1 MPLRRIDGKIP
12 SREGDR
18 GGLPELGVAA
28 ETGREGGVKLKDD
41 QVARICRTIL
51 GRWKEKGLIRP
62 KAADDLLLAKMVEAV
77 LKDFRRE
84 EELDREV
91 EALLDKHAREMAD
104 SQASSRLMFQK
115 IKERL
120 ARERKIVL

>member
-1 MPLRRIDGKIP
+1 M
-12 SREGDR
+12 
-18 GGLPELGVAA
+18 
-28 ETGREGGVKLKDD
+28 KLKDE

-51 GRWKEKGLIRP
+51 GRWKEKGLVRP
-62 KAADDLLLAKMVEAV
+62 KAAEDLLVAKMIEVV

-104 SQASSRLMFQK
+104 NQASSRIMFQK

>member
-1 MPLRRIDGKIP
+1 M
-12 SREGDR
+12 
-18 GGLPELGVAA
+18 
-28 ETGREGGVKLKDD
+28 KLKDD
-41 QVARICRTIL
+41 QVAKICRAIL

-62 KAADDLLLAKMVEAV
+62 KAADDLLAAKMVAV
-77 LKDFRRE
+77 VLADFRRE

-104 SQASSRLMFQK
+104 SQASSRVLFQK

>member
-1 MPLRRIDGKIP
+1 M
-12 SREGDR
+12 
-18 GGLPELGVAA
+18 
-28 ETGREGGVKLKDD
+28 KLTDD

-51 GRWKEKGLIRP
+51 GRWKDKGLIRP
-62 KAADDLLLAKMVEAV
+62 KAAEDLLAAKMVEAV
-77 LKDFRRE
+77 LADFRRE
-84 EELDREV
+84 EALDREV

-104 SQASSRLMFQK
+104 SQASSRVMFQK

>member
-1 MPLRRIDGKIP
+1 
-12 SREGDR
+12 
-18 GGLPELGVAA
+18 
-28 ETGREGGVKLKDD
+28 VKLKDD

-62 KAADDLLLAKMVEAV
+62 KAADDLLLGKMVAVV

-104 SQASSRLMFQK
+104 SQASSRVMFQK

>member
-1 MPLRRIDGKIP
+1 M
-12 SREGDR
+12 
-18 GGLPELGVAA
+18 
-28 ETGREGGVKLKDD
+28 KLKDD

-51 GRWKEKGLIRP
+51 GRWKDKGLIRP
-62 KAADDLLLAKMVEAV
+62 KAAEDLLAAKMVGAV
-77 LKDFRRE
+77 LADFRRE
-84 EELDREV
+84 EALDREV

>member
-1 MPLRRIDGKIP
+1 M
-12 SREGDR
+12 
-18 GGLPELGVAA
+18 
-28 ETGREGGVKLKDD
+28 KLKDD

-51 GRWKEKGLIRP
+51 GRWKDKGLIRP
-62 KAADDLLLAKMVEAV
+62 KAAEELLATKMIEAV
-77 LKDFRRE
+77 LADFRRE
-84 EELDREV
+84 DELDREV

-104 SQASSRLMFQK
+104 SQASSRVLFQK

>member
-1 MPLRRIDGKIP
+1 M
-12 SREGDR
+12 
-18 GGLPELGVAA
+18 
-28 ETGREGGVKLKDD
+28 KLKDD

-51 GRWKEKGLIRP
+51 GRWKDKGLVRP
-62 KAADDLLLAKMVEAV
+62 KAAEDLLAAKMVEAV
-77 LKDFRRE
+77 LADFRRE

-104 SQASSRLMFQK
+104 AQASSRVLFQK